1 MTEATTSSTISSDS
15 PTHAPNPFHL
25 AHAITNIKS
34 LIPITIDIKNPNYQK
49 WSHFFAIA
57 VGRFALHDV
66 LHGAERPPFISSDDW
81 NRADYLLQSWI
92 YSTISDDLSSMILS
106 KTANAHDLWLAL
118 SSLFTDN
125 KDYRAVQLEEKFKSF
140 KKGSLSIHDY
150 CQSIKLTA
158 NSLADVGHSLT
169 DKQLV
174 LQTLH
179 GLPRSYSTVVNLIS
193 FQNPLPSFLQTRSL
207 LQMEETRL
215 AEPETQPTILYTH
228 PQPSPYSSP
237 APGCGGGG
245 NYRGGRGRGGRGRGR
260 GGPRFP
266 QSHMQSFG
274 YQQYNQSP
282 RRPPP
287 PINQFSAPPSPA
299 HYQAPSPAPAHPQ
312 SYAHPPQQTYTMFGT
327 IPAPLAPSPSSSLPW
342 MQSTVTPSG
351 FSASQSDLGAQFDA
365 LSLRCPP
372 DTNWYMDTGAS
383 SHMASDAGILSS
395 VFNNCSNS
403 PAYAIVGN
411 GSAILI
417 TSVGHTTLPH
427 TLFSTSLILSLP
439 LKLSKISSLFVNS
452 LGIITAPSNL
462 TLLVSL

>member
-125 KDYRAVQLEEKFKSF
+125 KDYRAVQLEEKFKSL

-207 LQMEETRL
+207 LRMEETRL

-299 HYQAPSPAPAHPQ
+299 HYQAPSPAPATRSRTPTLL
-312 SYAHPPQQTYTMFGT
+312 SRRTPCLALFRLLLLRVPVPLFLGCNPRSHPPGFPLLNLISVLNLMPCLSAAPQTQIGT
-327 IPAPLAPSPSSSLPW
+327 WTPVPHPTWLR
-342 MQSTVTPSG
+342 MQV
-351 FSASQSDLGAQFDA
+351 
-365 LSLRCPP
+365 
-372 DTNWYMDTGAS
+372 Y
-383 SHMASDAGILSS
+383 
-395 VFNNCSNS
+395 
-403 PAYAIVGN
+403 
-411 GSAILI
+411 
-417 TSVGHTTLPH
+417 
-427 TLFSTSLILSLP
+427 
-439 LKLSKISSLFVNS
+439 
-452 LGIITAPSNL
+452 
-462 TLLVSL
+462 